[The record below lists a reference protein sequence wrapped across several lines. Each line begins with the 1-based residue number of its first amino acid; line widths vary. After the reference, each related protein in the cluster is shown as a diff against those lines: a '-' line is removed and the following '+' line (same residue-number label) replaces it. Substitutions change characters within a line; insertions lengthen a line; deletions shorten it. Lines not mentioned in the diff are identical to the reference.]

1 MTWTRAETGAG
12 ACQAGQP
19 QEQLQLAIPAAM
31 GPAPFAI
38 GPRDETPGA
47 TGRGDPGPSGPE
59 TGVMKGRAEPGDP
72 AQGAWESLAAF
83 LVIFLAGLGSA
94 AVFPL

>member
-1 MTWTRAETGAG
+1 MTWTRAGPGAG
-12 ACQAGQP
+12 TCQA
-19 QEQLQLAIPAAM
+19 EQLQLAIPAPR
-31 GPAPFAI
+31 GPAPFAT
-38 GPRDETPGA
+38 GPRDEPPGA
-47 TGRGDPGPSGPE
+47 TGSGDPGPSGPE
-59 TGVMKGRAEPGDP
+59 TGGMEGRAEPGGL